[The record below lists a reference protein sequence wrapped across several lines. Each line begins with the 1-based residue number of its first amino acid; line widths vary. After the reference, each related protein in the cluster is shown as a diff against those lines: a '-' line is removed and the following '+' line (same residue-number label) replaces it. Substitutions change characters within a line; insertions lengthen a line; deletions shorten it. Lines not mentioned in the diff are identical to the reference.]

1 MGKSRKERK
10 PAGNRAN
17 QVKNTKQ
24 IQFNSELIAKLKK
37 ESALKES

>member
-17 QVKNTKQ
+17 QAKKTKQ

-37 ESALKES
+37 ESSLK